1 MFNDLKKINQR
12 PKPFEFYTADEL
24 WTNEH
29 TSKQM
34 LDCHL
39 NEDIDL
45 SSRKREFI
53 DRSAAWIASRFELG
67 NHSKVIDF
75 GCGPGLYTTLL
86 AETGA
91 SVTGVDFSQN
101 SIAYARRVAEDKKLE
116 IDYIHANYL
125 NFETRK
131 KFDLAMM
138 IMWDFCALSPAQRK
152 TLLGVFHS
160 VLDNRGALLLDVL
173 SLNSFKGKSE
183 SASYELNQLNHFWAS
198 DDYYSFLNIFKYEK
212 EKVSLDKYTI
222 VEESRTRVVY
232 NWMQYYSQETL
243 RAEFQENGFELEN
256 IYLNVAGDA
265 FDQTA
270 DEFAVVARKI

>member
-1 MFNDLKKINQR
+1 MFKDLKKINQR

-45 SSRKREFI
+45 SSRNREFI

-86 AETGA
+86 AEAGA

-125 NFETRK
+125 NFETRR

-152 TLLGVFHS
+152 TLLGIFNS
-160 VLDNRGALLLDVL
+160 VLNNRGALLLDVL
-173 SLNSFKGKSE
+173 SLNSFNGKSE

-198 DDYYSFLNIFKYEK
+198 DDYYSFLNTFKYEK

-222 VEESRTRVVY
+222 VEESQTRVVY

>member
-24 WTNEH
+24 WTNEY

-45 SSRKREFI
+45 SSRNREFI

-67 NHSKVIDF
+67 HHSKVIDF

-86 AETGA
+86 AEAGA

-101 SIAYARRVAEDKKLE
+101 SIAYARRVAEDKKLK

-125 NFETRK
+125 NFETHR

-152 TLLGVFHS
+152 TLLGIFSS
-160 VLDNRGALLLDVL
+160 VLNNRGVLLLDVL
-173 SLNSFKGKSE
+173 SLNSFNGKSE

-198 DDYYSFLNIFKYEK
+198 DDYYSFLNTFKYEK

-222 VEESRTRVVY
+222 VEESQTRVVY

-270 DEFAVVARKI
+270 DEFAGVARKI

>member
-1 MFNDLKKINQR
+1 MFKDLKKINQR

-86 AETGA
+86 AEAGA

-125 NFETRK
+125 NFETHR

-152 TLLGVFHS
+152 TMLGIFSS
-160 VLDNRGALLLDVL
+160 VLNNRGALLLDVL
-173 SLNSFKGKSE
+173 SLNSFNGKSE

-198 DDYYSFLNIFKYEK
+198 DDYYSFLNTFKYEK

-222 VEESRTRVVY
+222 VEKSQTRVVY

>member
-39 NEDIDL
+39 NEEIDL

-101 SIAYARRVAEDKKLE
+101 SIAYARRVAEDKNLK

-125 NFETRK
+125 NFETHR

-152 TLLGVFHS
+152 TLLGIFNS
-160 VLDNRGALLLDVL
+160 VLNNRGALLLDVL
-173 SLNSFKGKSE
+173 SLNSFNGKSE

-198 DDYYSFLNIFKYEK
+198 DDYYSFLNTFKYEK

-222 VEESRTRVVY
+222 VEESQTRVVY
-232 NWMQYYSQETL
+232 NWMQHYSQETL
-243 RAEFQENGFELEN
+243 KAEFQENGFELEN